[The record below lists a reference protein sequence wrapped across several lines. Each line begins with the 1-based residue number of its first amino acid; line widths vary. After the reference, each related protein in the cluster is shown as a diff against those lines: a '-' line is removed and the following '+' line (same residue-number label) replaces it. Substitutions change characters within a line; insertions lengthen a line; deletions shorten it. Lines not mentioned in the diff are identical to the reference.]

1 MNHYKEQEIEF
12 SQLIEKH
19 KRMIIRK
26 GKNSKSYTIH
36 PARKDSGIVDI
47 LGDSNDFYDIEIEVR
62 SSLSSTTE
70 LSLINIDSIEGLE
83 KFLLFSTRFYYN
95 PYKSSGN
102 TLNKF
107 SKQPI
112 GDLLITVPSFYIF
125 QPLQNTTGD
134 CDYIVPAISLIIKEL
149 TYELV
154 SYQNYFLLFVKHK
167 TNDKQFLEQLQIKEW
182 CFMFDERGKAVNLE
196 KRVKMMRVW
205 INESILETI

>member
-1 MNHYKEQEIEF
+1 MNHYKEQKIEF

-19 KRMIIRK
+19 KRMIVRK
-26 GKNSKSYTIH
+26 AKHSKSYAIH
-36 PARKDSGIVDI
+36 PARKDSVVDI
-47 LGDSNDFYDIEIEVR
+47 LGDSNDFYDIEIEVK
-62 SSLSSTTE
+62 SSFSSTTE

-112 GDLLITVPSFYIF
+112 GDLLITVPSFYVL

-134 CDYIVPAISLIIKEL
+134 YNYIIPAISPIIKEL

-182 CFMFDERGKAVNLE
+182 CFIFDETGKAINLE
-196 KRVKMMRVW
+196 KRIEIMRIW